1 MAVRAAIY
9 RKKSNP
15 LKGKVI
21 DYKDI
26 KTLSH
31 YITERGKIVPS
42 RITPLYLC
50 AHLEE
55 IIASFYGKQNQ
66 NPMDH
71 THFAILL

>member
-42 RITPLYLC
+42 RISGVDRYNESYFNRKNYKTGQ
-50 AHLEE
+50 HRRH
-55 IIASFYGKQNQ
+55 G
-66 NPMDH
+66 
-71 THFAILL
+71 